1 MKVDIP
7 SNAMVCVQPDM
18 ENEENYK
25 TFIISNITCVKRGK
39 DELIFKAKKKPY
51 IDINVMLYFLRFK

>member
-1 MKVDIP
+1 
-7 SNAMVCVQPDM
+7 M

-25 TFIISNITCVKRGK
+25 AFVISNITCVKRGK
-39 DELIFKAKKKPY
+39 DKIIFKAKKKPH